1 MSSSPDILLY
11 QSPNGQTQLEVHL
24 QNETVWLTQAQ
35 MAGLFGRDQG
45 VISRHLKNIFISGEL
60 EEESSTQKLQV
71 TPLSI
76 AEGVATS
83 SMQKMH
89 KTSGGRPVSYYNLD
103 AIISVG
109 YRVNSIKGTQFRKW
123 ATSILRQYLVEGYAL
138 NERRLRESTRQLN
151 DLKRLV
157 KLQAEIATKQ
167 ELTAGQ
173 SDALLRVL
181 GDYAHAL
188 DVLDQYDHQRLRVQG
203 TATEE
208 PFELTYEAGLEAV
221 DSLREQFGGSVL
233 FGREKDASFQSSV
246 RSIYQSFGGEDLYP
260 SVEEKAANLLYFVV
274 KNHSFSDGNKRIAA
288 FLFVW
293 FLDRNQCLYK
303 PDGSRRLADNALV
316 ALTLLIAES
325 KPEDKDTMVT
335 LVVNLINQDN

>member
-1 MSSSPDILLY
+1 MNSIDNILFYQAPD
-11 QSPNGQTQLEVHL
+11 GQTQLEVRL
-24 QNETVWLTQAQ
+24 DYETVWLTQAQ
-35 MAGLFGRDQG
+35 MVELFNTTKQNVSLHVRNLF
-45 VISRHLKNIFISGEL
+45 REGEL
-60 EEESSTQKLQV
+60 SEDSVVKDSLTTAADGKNYHV
-71 TPLSI
+71 
-76 AEGVATS
+76 
-83 SMQKMH
+83 KH
-89 KTSGGRPVSYYNLD
+89 YNLD
-103 AIISVG
+103 VIISLG
-109 YRVNSIKGTQFRKW
+109 YRVKSLRGTHFRQW
-123 ATSILRQYLVEGYAL
+123 ATNILRQYLVQGYAL
-138 NERRLRESTRQLN
+138 NEKRLRESTRQLA

-157 KLQAEIATKQ
+157 QLQGEVAANQ
-167 ELTAGQ
+167 ELTSDQ

-181 GDYAHAL
+181 GDYARAL
-188 DVLDQYDHQRLRVQG
+188 DVLDQYDHQRLRVRG

-208 PFELTYEAGLEAV
+208 AFELTYEAGLDAV
-221 DSLREQFGGSVL
+221 ESLRTQFGGSTL

-293 FLDRNQCLYK
+293 FLDRNKCLYH

-325 KPEDKDTMVT
+325 KPEDKATMVT

>member
-1 MSSSPDILLY
+1 MIELFD
-11 QSPNGQTQLEVHL
+11 TTK
-24 QNETVWLTQAQ
+24 QNVSLHIRNLFREAELAEDSVVKESLTTA
-35 MAGLFGRDQG
+35 ADG
-45 VISRHLKNIFISGEL
+45 K
-60 EEESSTQKLQV
+60 
-71 TPLSI
+71 
-76 AEGVATS
+76 
-83 SMQKMH
+83 
-89 KTSGGRPVSYYNLD
+89 SYRVKHYNLD
-103 AIISVG
+103 VIISVG
-109 YRVNSIKGTQFRKW
+109 YRVKSLRGTHFRQW
-123 ATSILRQYLVEGYAL
+123 ATNILRQYLVQGYAL
-138 NERRLRESTRQLN
+138 NEKRLRESARQLA

-157 KLQAEIATKQ
+157 QLQGEVAANQ
-167 ELTAGQ
+167 ELTSDQ

-181 GDYAHAL
+181 GDYARAL
-188 DVLDQYDHQRLRVQG
+188 DVLDQYDHQRLRVRG
-203 TATEE
+203 TAIEE

-221 DSLREQFGGSVL
+221 DSLRTQFGGSAL

-293 FLDRNQCLYK
+293 FLDRNYCLYH
-303 PDGSRRLADNALV
+303 PDGTRRLADNALV

-325 KPEDKDTMVT
+325 KPEDKTTMIT

>member
-1 MSSSPDILLY
+1 MSSSTDILLY

-35 MAGLFGRDQG
+35 MAELFD
-45 VISRHLKNIFISGEL
+45 VSRPNVTMHLRNVFKESEL
-60 EEESSTQKLQV
+60 EETPVGKESLLTAADGKQYRVK
-71 TPLSI
+71 
-76 AEGVATS
+76 
-83 SMQKMH
+83 H
-89 KTSGGRPVSYYNLD
+89 YNLD
-103 AIISVG
+103 VIISVG
-109 YRVNSIKGTQFRKW
+109 YRVKSLRGTHFRQW
-123 ATSILRQYLVEGYAL
+123 ATQILRQYLVQGYAL
-138 NERRLRESTRQLN
+138 NERRLQESTRQLN

-157 KLQAEIATKQ
+157 TLQAEIAASQ
-167 ELTAGQ
+167 ELTSDQ

-188 DVLDQYDHQRLRVQG
+188 DVLDQYDHQRLRVRG

-260 SVEEKAANLLYFVV
+260 SVEEKAANLPYFVV

-293 FLDRNQCLYK
+293 FLDRNHCLYK
-303 PDGSRRLADNALV
+303 LDNSRRLADNALV

>member
-1 MSSSPDILLY
+1 MNLTNNILLY
-11 QSPNGQTQLEVHL
+11 QAPDGQTQLEVQLDH
-24 QNETVWLTQAQ
+24 ETVWLTQTQ
-35 MAGLFGRDQG
+35 MVELFDTTKQNVSLHIRNLF
-45 VISRHLKNIFISGEL
+45 REGEL
-60 EEESSTQKLQV
+60 SEDSTVKESLTV
-71 TPLSI
+71 
-76 AEGVATS
+76 VANG
-83 SMQKMH
+83 KNYH
-89 KTSGGRPVSYYNLD
+89 VKHYNLD
-103 AIISVG
+103 VIISVG
-109 YRVNSIKGTQFRKW
+109 YRVKSLRGTHFRQW
-123 ATSILRQYLVEGYAL
+123 ATSILRQYLVQGYAL
-138 NERRLRESTRQLN
+138 NEKRLRESARQLA

-157 KLQAEIATKQ
+157 QLQGEVAANQ
-167 ELTAGQ
+167 ELTSDQ

-181 GDYAHAL
+181 GDYARAL
-188 DVLDQYDHQRLRVQG
+188 DVLDQYDHQRLRVRG
-203 TATEE
+203 TASEE

-221 DSLREQFGGSVL
+221 DSLRTQFGGSAL

-293 FLDRNQCLYK
+293 FLDRNRCLYH

-325 KPEDKDTMVT
+325 KPEDKATMVT

>member
-1 MSSSPDILLY
+1 MNSANNILLY
-11 QSPNGQTQLEVHL
+11 QASDGQTKLEVQLDH
-24 QNETVWLTQAQ
+24 ETVWLSQAQ
-35 MAGLFGRDQG
+35 MAELFGRERS
-45 VISRHLKNIFISGEL
+45 VIGKHLRTIFLTGEL
-60 EEESSTQKLQV
+60 AEESNV
-71 TPLSI
+71 
-76 AEGVATS
+76 
-83 SMQKMH
+83 QKMPIAF
-89 KTSGGRPVSYYNLD
+89 SDRPVRIYNLD
-103 AIISVG
+103 VIISVG
-109 YRVNSIKGTQFRKW
+109 YRVNSIKGTQFRQW
-123 ATSILRQYLVEGYAL
+123 ATKILRQYLVQGFIL
-138 NERRLRESTRQLN
+138 NEKRLRESARQLA

-157 KLQAEIATKQ
+157 QLQGEVAANQ
-167 ELTAGQ
+167 ELTSDQ

-181 GDYAHAL
+181 GDYARAL
-188 DVLDQYDHQRLRVQG
+188 DVLDQYDHQRLRVRG
-203 TATEE
+203 TATDE

-221 DSLREQFGGSVL
+221 ESLRVQFGGSAL

-246 RSIYQSFGGEDLYP
+246 RTIYQSFDGEDLYP

-293 FLDRNQCLYK
+293 FLDRNKCLYH